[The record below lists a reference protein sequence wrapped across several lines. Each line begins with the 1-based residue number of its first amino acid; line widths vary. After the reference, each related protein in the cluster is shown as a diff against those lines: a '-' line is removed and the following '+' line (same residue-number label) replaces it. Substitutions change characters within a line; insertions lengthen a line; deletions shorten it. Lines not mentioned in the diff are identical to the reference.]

1 MTRTQHKTHLD
12 LSAITKAAIRTIHRV
27 QKTVTRYAASDP
39 ENAFERVKI
48 GEWRKPL
55 LAIDLFAEMNAKA
68 ELYRALGTAGLLV
81 LGEESL
87 LDEGIDLSRETRI
100 VAIVDMIDGTDLF
113 ERNLSNWCSAMVF
126 YHPAEKQIL
135 AAFVGLPDDGVYY
148 ATADRDGAF
157 RCSFFGPSTQA
168 QVSGPSKTTTIQ
180 NSSIA
185 FYGQKVGGFLS
196 LAGTRFQDF
205 LKTVR
210 ADCYRQKRELHTRIY
225 NLAGNP
231 MAIRLISGPTRI
243 DAVFDLN
250 GQAPHDIVPGAYI
263 AEKAG
268 AYFCGLN
275 GESIDLSR
283 LIERPA
289 HRGSRLRFI
298 IAATPELSLQLQMY
312 LKPKYN
318 RQSHRLRRAA

>member
-1 MTRTQHKTHLD
+1 MPRTQHKIHFD
-12 LSAITKAAIRTIHRV
+12 LSIIAKAAVRTIHRV

-39 ENAFERVKI
+39 EGAFKRTKI
-48 GEWRKPL
+48 GEWGKPL

-87 LDEGIDLSRETRI
+87 LDESIDLSRETRI
-100 VAIVDMIDGTDLF
+100 VALIDMIDGTDLF

-126 YHPAEKQIL
+126 HHPAEKRIL
-135 AAFVGLPDDGVYY
+135 AAFVGIPNDGVYY
-148 ATADRDGAF
+148 AMAAQDGAF
-157 RCSFFGPSTQA
+157 RCSFAGPSTQA
-168 QVSGPSKTTTIQ
+168 QVIGPSRTTSIQ
-180 NSSIA
+180 DSSIA

-196 LAGTRFQDF
+196 LTRTHFQDF
-205 LKTVR
+205 LETVR
-210 ADCYRQKRELHTRIY
+210 ADCYRQKQELHTRIY

-243 DAVFDLN
+243 DALFDLN

-268 AYFCGLN
+268 ASFCGLN
-275 GESIDLSR
+275 GESIDLNG
-283 LIERPA
+283 LVERPA
-289 HRGSRLRFI
+289 HRESRLRYI
-298 IAATPELSLQLQMY
+298 LAATPELSLQLQTY

-318 RQSHRLRRAA
+318 RQGQRLHRAA